1 MEIGPYPWKA
11 QTISPLPKKPGTVT
25 IAGRISKDLAPKTW
39 SEYSQTSRNRPR
51 RIAVKYAILIERTD
65 NGYSAHRARFY
76 PVALL
81 PQIQKT
87 EVEELIREAIIL
99 HLESLYEHGDPIPE
113 LYTTAA
119 LIEV

>member
-1 MEIGPYPWKA
+1 M
-11 QTISPLPKKPGTVT
+11 
-25 IAGRISKDLAPKTW
+25 
-39 SEYSQTSRNRPR
+39 
-51 RIAVKYAILIERTD
+51 KYAILIERTD
-65 NGYSAHRARFY
+65 NGYSAHV
-76 PVALL
+76 PDL
-81 PQIQKT
+81 PGCIAAADTKT